1 MIDNSVLDLVHQ
13 YGYLFF
19 FLAFSL
25 GPFGIPIPNE
35 VTILTVAVLGSSGVI
50 NHWAAYIC
58 ILAGLLT
65 AITVSYFAGKLFGH
79 RLKKKLLTNKHY
91 LKAESILRKR
101 GDIAMCIGMFIP
113 IVRYVMPL
121 LIGMSGM
128 HYKKFTLMTYS
139 SALLWTLAFFTLG
152 TFFGNPVLS
161 MLHSSSF

>member
-1 MIDNSVLDLVHQ
+1 M
-13 YGYLFF
+13 
-19 FLAFSL
+19 
-25 GPFGIPIPNE
+25 
-35 VTILTVAVLGSSGVI
+35 I

-121 LIGMSGM
+121 LIGMSDM

-161 MLHSSSF
+161 MLHSLSF